1 MNNMVDYVYW
11 RGDILFSQLPPN
23 PVDMLIFSELS
34 YLRFDGIV
42 PEDPRFSAPLR
53 TVVKTFLSLEDAEKR
68 CRVSEDLTLL
78 KAAADSARFGNL
90 GLTFYRNRFI
100 PQEDTQFAA
109 ITYLLDDGSACL
121 AFRGTDNTLV
131 GWREDF
137 DMTFQDSVPAQRLA
151 KEYTE
156 EFAAGSEMPLRLT
169 GHSKGGNLAVY
180 AGAKSEP
187 AVQARIRE
195 VYNQDGPGFTE
206 HMMSDPG
213 YLALLPKIR
222 TFVPQASVFGMLLER
237 REGYTVIKSSQ
248 FGLMQHDPHSW
259 EVMGG
264 NFLVMEERT
273 QDSYFLDK
281 TFRAWLEGMTRE
293 ERSKFFD
300 AVFDLLM
307 QDNVS
312 RPRDI
317 LKPQNILTY
326 FRALHMDENTR
337 STIVSVLSSLIQSA
351 REANS
356 RPQLPDSEDPHDS
369 Q

>member
-1 MNNMVDYVYW
+1 MHNMVDYLHW
-11 RGDILFSQLPPN
+11 RGDIRFSRLPPN
-23 PVDMLIFSELS
+23 PVDMLIFSALS

-42 PEDPRFSAPLR
+42 PEDPEHSVPLR
-53 TVVKTFLSLEDAEKR
+53 TAAKTFLSLADAEKR
-68 CRVSEDLTLL
+68 CRVSEDIPLL
-78 KAAADSARFGNL
+78 EAAADSDRFGTL
-90 GLTFYRNRFI
+90 ELTFCRSRFV
-100 PQEDTQFAA
+100 PEEDTQFAA
-109 ITYLLDDGSACL
+109 ITCLLDDGSACL

-151 KEYTE
+151 REYTA
-156 EFAAGSEMPLRLT
+156 EFAAVSDRPLRLT

-187 AVQARIRE
+187 AVRERILE

-206 HMMSDPG
+206 HMMNDPG

-222 TFVPQASVFGMLLER
+222 TYVPQSSVFGMLLER

-264 NFLVMEERT
+264 NFLIMEERT
-273 QDSYFLDK
+273 RDSFFLDK
-281 TFRAWLEGMTRE
+281 TFRTWLEGMTKE
-293 ERSKFFD
+293 ERSAFFD
-300 AVFDLLM
+300 ALFDLLM
-307 QDNVS
+307 QENVN

-317 LKPQNILTY
+317 LRPQNLLTY
-326 FRALHMDENTR
+326 IRALHTDEAAR
-337 STIVSVLSSLIQSA
+337 GTIGSVLGSLLQSA
-351 REANS
+351 KEANS
-356 RPQLPDSEDPHDS
+356 RSQPPEQPHDPE
-369 Q
+369 